1 MSNGI
6 MVAPWERFRPQRA
19 LHWRNSEPTR
29 HIAVMMLVPSG
40 CFQDSFHRQR
50 NPTCSDQIPEEPNP
64 SATLTVT
71 SDSFMRQGDA
81 ILTRQRL
88 PKRESGGRR
97 KMAILRSVLLWNEAP
112 TL

>member
-6 MVAPWERFRPQRA
+6 MVSPSERLRPRRA

-29 HIAVMMLVPSG
+29 NIAVMLLVPRVAFRISST
-40 CFQDSFHRQR
+40 DSETRQALTKSPK
-50 NPTCSDQIPEEPNP
+50 NQNP

-71 SDSFMRQGDA
+71 SDSFMRQRDA

-88 PKRESGGRR
+88 PKRESGSRR